1 MDELEFRRRIIA
13 QPNDKSTDVSEFAKD
28 NAERQYFID
37 EMREFDKFLQD
48 EVKIPVPEN
57 LAESILLNTSL
68 KEKAQQEEQ
77 IGSNKVVDARSRF
90 KLDRV
95 HLSLAASFVVAISA
109 FFFSVEHNKINP
121 AGEHAL
127 AHVYYEINA
136 LDKSEPISLQ
146 TVNDKLA
153 LLGGQIDELPGN
165 VTYAM
170 FCDFEGEKGLHLIF
184 ESDFGPMTVFIVPSQ
199 NKMFEIG
206 SDEFHDDRFE
216 GHINKGPQADTVLIA
231 SLGAPVNMYND
242 KVNSA
247 IRWL

>member
-13 QPNDKSTDVSEFAKD
+13 QPNEKHKDLCDFAKD
-28 NAERQYFID
+28 NAERQNFIE
-37 EMREFDKFLQD
+37 EMKEFDKFLQS
-48 EVKIPVPEN
+48 EVKLPVPEN
-57 LAESILLNTSL
+57 LAERIILNTSL
-68 KEKAQQEEQ
+68 EEKALKDEQ
-77 IGSNKVVDARSRF
+77 STGQNVVDARSRF
-90 KLDRV
+90 KFDRI
-95 HLSLAASFVVAISA
+95 HLALAASFIVAISA
-109 FFFSVEHNKINP
+109 FFISSEQNTINP

-136 LDKSEPISLQ
+136 LDKKEPISLQ
-146 TVNDKLA
+146 SVNDKLA
-153 LLGGQIDELPGN
+153 LLGGKIDELPGA

-206 SDEFHDDRFE
+206 SDEFHDERFE
-216 GHINKGPQADTVLIA
+216 GHINKGPQADTVLVA

-242 KVNSA
+242 KVNNA